1 MQLINVSSLIYRDE
15 YDSDASIED
24 ENKPLTQEDL
34 RNRLAKR
41 VVSMYVCSCVT
52 LGLTI
57 ISCLL
62 KQLVQ
67 KEKLAGISSDSHPPT
82 TAPGTTA
89 LSTRSGR
96 GTSVK

>member
-52 LGLTI
+52 LGL
-57 ISCLL
+57 SVNHYLL
-62 KQLVQ
+62 SLGTVGA
-67 KEKLAGISSDSHPPT
+67 EGETSWNKL
-82 TAPGTTA
+82 
-89 LSTRSGR
+89 
-96 GTSVK
+96 